1 MLPLVL
7 LLLLKITLIIQD
19 QDLHVVSCKCVLL
32 LLFCISVTT
41 DLGILTGLALEPKGH
56 LGLCLTG
63 FILLGV
69 KDGISFPVSVPCM
82 ISTKKEYFSFQ
93 CSDLQYLG

>member
-32 LLFCISVTT
+32 LFCISVTT
-41 DLGILTGLALEPKGH
+41 DLGIVTGFALEPKGH
-56 LGLCLTG
+56 LGLHKHFNWINSSRC
-63 FILLGV
+63 
-69 KDGISFPVSVPCM
+69 
-82 ISTKKEYFSFQ
+82 
-93 CSDLQYLG
+93 